1 MSALKSSSIIDTRRS
16 PHARWRSLPLGAV
29 RLRGGFWSD
38 RLDIN
43 RRVSLEHGFRML
55 EEHGNFENLRLA
67 AARRQGGFRGPVF
80 MDSDVYKWAEAASL
94 ELANGADA
102 ELARKLDETIALLA
116 AAQLPDGYLNSYFQ
130 VAEPGQRWTNLQHQH
145 ELYCAGHLF
154 QAAVAHRRATGD
166 ERFLA
171 IAVRFADH
179 IDATFGPGKQSGTCG
194 HPEVEM
200 ALVELYRVTATRRYL
215 DLARYFLD
223 ERGNKRFSGW
233 PHDATYYQDHVPVR
247 DASTVA
253 GHAVRQLYLMSGA
266 TDVYLETGEGAL
278 LDAMKRQYRD
288 LALHKLYLIG
298 GAGSRHEGESF
309 GGSYE
314 LPNDR
319 AYCETCAAIAL
330 VQWGWRML
338 LATGQGAFA
347 DLVERA
353 LFNNVLAGVS
363 LDGMRYFYV
372 NPLLSRGSVERPE
385 WHGCACCPPNVMRT
399 LSSVAHLFASDDA
412 RGVQIHQYAPLD
424 LRTDEGFALRVGTR
438 YPWDGVVVVE
448 VLAADGE
455 ERAISLRIPA
465 WADGAPLAV
474 NGERQAPNSVDGYEV
489 VARRWEPGDR
499 IELRL
504 PVEAR
509 FTRAHPRADAT
520 RASVACERGPLVY
533 CFEQADQRD
542 PTDILDAAIDPRGGL
557 DETWDGT
564 LLGGVVAIDAR
575 GEALLDDGFDGR
587 LYRPYPAEPRRRERV
602 SLRAVP
608 YFAWANRGPSA
619 MRVWTP
625 LTSGAT
631 EE

>member
-1 MSALKSSSIIDTRRS
+1 MSVFTSGSIIDTRRS

-29 RLRGGFWSD
+29 RLSGGFWSD

-43 RRVSLEHGFRML
+43 RRVSLGHGFRML

-67 AARRQGGFRGPVF
+67 GARRHGGFRGPVF

-94 ELANGADA
+94 ELANGGDT
-102 ELARKLDETIALLA
+102 ELARKLDETIAVLA
-116 AAQLPDGYLNSYFQ
+116 AAQMPDGYLNSYFQ

-154 QAAVAHRRATGD
+154 QAAVAHQRATGD
-166 ERFLA
+166 ERLLA

-179 IDATFGPGKQSGTCG
+179 IDATFGPGKTSGTCG

-200 ALVELYRVTATRRYL
+200 ALVELYRVTAARRYL

-223 ERGNKRFSGW
+223 ERGKKRFGGW
-233 PHDATYYQDHVPVR
+233 PHDTTYYQDHVSVR
-247 DASTVA
+247 EATTVA

-266 TDVYLETGEGAL
+266 TDVYLETGDGAL
-278 LDAMKRQYRD
+278 FDAMMRQYQD
-288 LALHKLYLIG
+288 LLLHKLYIIG

-309 GGSYE
+309 GVPYE

-338 LATGQGAFA
+338 LATGQGRFG
-347 DLVERA
+347 DLMERA
-353 LFNNVLAGVS
+353 LFNNVLAGAS
-363 LDGMRYFYV
+363 LDGTRYFYV
-372 NPLLSRGSVERPE
+372 NPLLSRGGVERPE

-424 LRTDEGFALRVGTR
+424 LRTDDGFALRVETR
-438 YPWDGVVVVE
+438 YPWDGVIVVE

-455 ERAISLRIPA
+455 ERAISLRIPQ
-465 WADGAPLAV
+465 WANEASLAV
-474 NGERQAPNSVDGYEV
+474 NGERQASNSVDGYAV
-489 VARRWEPGDR
+489 VARPWAPGER

-504 PVEAR
+504 PVQAR
-509 FTRAHPRADAT
+509 FTAAHPGADAT
-520 RASVACERGPLVY
+520 RASVACERGPFVY
-533 CFEQADQRD
+533 CFEQADQRA
-542 PTDILDAAIDPRGGL
+542 PTDILDAAIDPRGAPR
-557 DETWDGT
+557 ETWEET
-564 LLGGVVAIDAR
+564 LLGGVVAIDVQ
-575 GEALLDDGFDGR
+575 GEAFLDDGFDGR
-587 LYRPYPAEPRRRERV
+587 LYHPYSAEPRRREPV